1 MVLVD
6 TSVWIRFLANRAPYA
21 VELDRLLT
29 REEVAGHQFVYGEL
43 LAAAR
48 GGRRQLLA
56 DYEQLRRAPAVPH
69 RDVVGFVRDRNL
81 SGRGL
86 GWIDL
91 HLLASAIV
99 GRFRLWT
106 ADSRSAAVAE
116 ELGVAHKPP
125 A

>member
-1 MVLVD
+1 MVLFD

-29 REEVAGHQFVYGEL
+29 REEVAGHEFVYGEL
-43 LAAAR
+43 LVGDR
-48 GGRRQLLA
+48 GGSRQLLA
-56 DYEQLRRAPAVPH
+56 GYEQMHRAPAVPH
-69 RDVVGFVRDRNL
+69 HDLVGFVRDRNL

-86 GWIDL
+86 GWSDL

-106 ADSRSAAVAE
+106 ADSRLAAAAE
-116 ELGVAHKPP
+116 ELGVTHKPP